1 MIITVQSW
9 NVKIRIDVP
18 PEGHWIL
25 GDEGE
30 HQGDCTEVQQLQVK
44 IIILHVWLL
53 LRLLFYSVLIII
65 IIKLVLIQK
74 LVF

>member
-25 GDEGE
+25 GDECE

-44 IIILHVWLL
+44 IITLHV
-53 LRLLFYSVLIII
+53 
-65 IIKLVLIQK
+65 
-74 LVF
+74 